1 MAAEPVMALIGV
13 VLLYFHPY
21 VRDNIVNIH
30 MCSRW
35 IKKKTKGTGGMYLI
49 FWF

>member
-1 MAAEPVMALIGV
+1 MAAEPVMALIDV

-35 IKKKTKGTGGMYLI
+35 IKKKKTEGDGRACS
-49 FWF
+49 